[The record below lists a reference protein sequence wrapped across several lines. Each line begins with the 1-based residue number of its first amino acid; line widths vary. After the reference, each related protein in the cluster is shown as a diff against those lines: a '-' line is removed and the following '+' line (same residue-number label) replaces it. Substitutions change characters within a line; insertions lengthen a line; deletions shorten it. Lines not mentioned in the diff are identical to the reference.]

1 MSHIIKTLCAT
12 TYQRILSSLS
22 DLKKKYVQFLKER
35 TNKLTIYFHESVGHE
50 IIAAAGIATG
60 VDFGS
65 ADTFFFNTRQEVKQT
80 NAWKLA

>member
-1 MSHIIKTLCAT
+1 MF
-12 TYQRILSSLS
+12 SS
-22 DLKKKYVQFLKER
+22 KKDR